1 MRPELCLAIVNT
13 QWGPRHN
20 KFAQTLNLEGNP
32 IPRLYTP
39 GELGFVFRSSL
50 SGGEQP
56 VRSLGLKNELGEVI
70 LNRGLL
76 IGDPGAHALVRPY
89 LNGQHATPRGQL
101 VEGPFRWAHPDA

>member
-1 MRPELCLAIVNT
+1 M
-13 QWGPRHN
+13 
-20 KFAQTLNLEGNP
+20 GNP

-39 GELGFVFRSSL
+39 GELGSFFGHL
-50 SGGEQP
+50 YQGGEQP
-56 VRSLGLKNELGEVI
+56 GRSLGLKNELGEVI

-101 VEGPFRWAHPDA
+101 VEGPFR